1 MAVPYLTTKS
11 PKSVGLALVLTIL
24 FGPIGLFYAS
34 ISAALTMIFAPV
46 LVLVLFLIGI
56 LQENTVLMSLSAGF
70 LLFFLLTY
78 WLVCIIWAVIS
89 VKKYNKRI
97 EYENNRQFKLWDSL
111 YGKGQKQVV
120 VNVSRDFSE
129 LSTSGQGQADSPKP
143 SLQEWAKSNPGKSI
157 SDYYA
162 KYGR

>member
-56 LQENTVLMSLSAGF
+56 LQENTVLMSLSACF

-111 YGKGQKQVV
+111 YGK
-120 VNVSRDFSE
+120 
-129 LSTSGQGQADSPKP
+129 
-143 SLQEWAKSNPGKSI
+143 
-157 SDYYA
+157 
-162 KYGR
+162 